1 MADAPSHRLL
11 PHSPH
16 TSATAR
22 GGRVAP
28 IVDVILPLG
37 AAPQP
42 VAPQPVPRPV
52 VAAPTPPPRAAV
64 DVPRP
69 SAPPLSYDPPSTQV
83 RAASDRPSGLGDPL
97 FAAAIGR
104 LIPQISAVERAQ
116 LASVMFRRELT
127 AGETVYSAKAPTK
140 AAWLVGSGMLRVDFD
155 DAHGQ
160 PQGIGAIE
168 SGTLVGAEAL
178 FGQAHHLGAVV
189 AASDAVVYELSPT
202 RLDLLERV
210 VPATAQVLLA
220 AIHGA
225 VGRQQRAKI
234 VRLERALAQSMRPA
248 APETARPVRS
258 NPLGFLA
265 HFLGQAEG
273 A

>member
-1 MADAPSHRLL
+1 MAGASSSRFL
-11 PHSPH
+11 PNWSH

-22 GGRVAP
+22 GGQVAP

-37 AAPQP
+37 VPP
-42 VAPQPVPRPV
+42 KPLPPPPVPRPV
-52 VAAPTPPPRAAV
+52 VAT
-64 DVPRP
+64 PRP
-69 SAPPLSYDPPSTQV
+69 SPSPAVDIQRPNPEPLSYDPPSTTV
-83 RAASDRPSGLGDPL
+83 RTAGERPSGLGDPL

-104 LIPQISAVERAQ
+104 LIPQITGVERAQ
-116 LASVMFRRELT
+116 LASVMFRRELAT
-127 AGETVYSAKAPTK
+127 GETVFSAKAPTQ
-140 AAWLVGSGMLRVDFD
+140 AAWLVGSGMLRVEFD
-155 DAHGQ
+155 DADGQ

-220 AIHGA
+220 AIHSA
-225 VGRQQRAKI
+225 VARQQRAKI
-234 VRLERALAQSMRPA
+234 VRLERALAQSTRPGGADATRPA
-248 APETARPVRS
+248 RS

-265 HFLGQAEG
+265 HFLGQMEG